1 MHAYDFWQLKFILSF
16 SSIFN
21 FVYAKRTD
29 DVGVGDESCDL
40 FKGGWIWDG
49 GGEKV
54 PLYTN
59 WSCKTLPDPKNCLLH
74 GRADKDYLQWRWK
87 PEQCEL
93 PIFDPST
100 FLNIVQGKALAFVGD
115 SVARNQMESLLCLLS
130 TVCFSAFFSPSY
142 IINYICIY
150 IFNAQLIKQVAFS
163 GFDDHFHGRPKK
175 LI

>member
-1 MHAYDFWQLKFILSF
+1 MHM
-16 SSIFN
+16 IFDTPN
-21 FVYAKRTD
+21 LFFHSLPFLISYMLNVLTV

-100 FLNIVQGKALAFVGD
+100 FLNIVQGKALACVGD

-130 TVCFSAFFSPSY
+130 TVCFCARILLSF
-142 IINYICIY
+142 I
-150 IFNAQLIKQVAFS
+150 
-163 GFDDHFHGRPKK
+163 HH
-175 LI
+175 

>member
-1 MHAYDFWQLKFILSF
+1 MIFDSSNSF
-16 SSIFN
+16 FHSLPFLISYMLN
-21 FVYAKRTD
+21 VRT

-40 FKGGWIWDG
+40 FKGGWIWD

-74 GRADKDYLQWRWK
+74 GRTDKDYLQWRWK

-142 IINYICIY
+142 IIIY
-150 IFNAQLIKQVAFS
+150 IYSIN
-163 GFDDHFHGRPKK
+163 
-175 LI
+175 